1 MIISFFR
8 RSRLW
13 ETEEDLWLAALQ
25 RKVSPDIAKVEVER
39 RFLIDSTRS
48 LEDEELN
55 KLKWLLTETFEPEM
69 FKEQSTLQ
77 KNILEVG
84 PRLVIVTPESTNA
97 VSICSAC
104 GLDSIKRIEQTRLFS
119 ISLKNGSDLSTMQR
133 QKVFGFIYDR
143 MTEQPYLE
151 TPRSFDQDIRP
162 EPVQLIRLLESG
174 IDVLKDANEKLGLA
188 LDKQMMQYILGYY
201 QKLGRNPTDVE
212 LFMFGQLNSEHC
224 RHHLFNGKF
233 IIDGRQMEKSLFQ
246 MVKSTTEA
254 NHGNIVIAYADNA
267 AVTLGRSVEMFLP
280 TDPAFP
286 STFTTKI
293 VKVGDAFKVE
303 THNHPTTISADP
315 GAGTG
320 LGGNIRDIQGVGCG
334 GTVLGA
340 LAIYNVANLL
350 MDGYDLP
357 WEKEY
362 APHPSRFQTPR
373 EIIIEASNGASDYGN
388 KFGVPLS

>member
-1 MIISFFR
+1 MITSFFR

-25 RKVSPDIAKVEVER
+25 RKVSPDITKVEVER

-119 ISLKNGSDLSTMQR
+119 ISLENGSDLSTKQR
-133 QKVFGFIYDR
+133 QKVYGFIYDR

-162 EPVQLIRLLESG
+162 KPVRLIRLLESG

-188 LDKQMMQYILGYY
+188 VKGGAKPRRVCRRRETAALPSNFCENDRFSLLRKQRLQRSFSAERKGSV
-201 QKLGRNPTDVE
+201 QGHGRMDTN
-212 LFMFGQLNSEHC
+212 Q
-224 RHHLFNGKF
+224 
-233 IIDGRQMEKSLFQ
+233 
-246 MVKSTTEA
+246 
-254 NHGNIVIAYADNA
+254 A
-267 AVTLGRSVEMFLP
+267 ASFEGRS
-280 TDPAFP
+280 
-286 STFTTKI
+286 
-293 VKVGDAFKVE
+293 
-303 THNHPTTISADP
+303 
-315 GAGTG
+315 
-320 LGGNIRDIQGVGCG
+320 Q
-334 GTVLGA
+334 
-340 LAIYNVANLL
+340 
-350 MDGYDLP
+350 
-357 WEKEY
+357 
-362 APHPSRFQTPR
+362 
-373 EIIIEASNGASDYGN
+373 
-388 KFGVPLS
+388 